1 MMNIY
6 NLGIWVEMG
15 HKADEMSIMEALSV
29 SLVGICVVLA
39 ELALIAVF
47 IKILSAII
55 LAFSKKKA
63 PEAAPAVSA
72 PAVAAPAGTPLPASQ
87 SAGSLDLIDV
97 DEPTAAVIM
106 AIVSNESGI
115 PLNRLAFKSIKLVEE
130 GK

>member
-39 ELALIAVF
+39 ELALLAV
-47 IKILSAII
+47 LII
-55 LAFSKKKA
+55 LLSKVLRVFTKKKTTDNTA
-63 PEAAPAVSA
+63 SVNAAPAQT
-72 PAVAAPAGTPLPASQ
+72 PAGVPLPAGQ
-87 SAGSLDLIDV
+87 SAGSLDLVDV
-97 DEPTAAVIM
+97 DESTAAVIM

-115 PLNRLAFKSIKLVEE
+115 PLNRLAFKSIKLMEE
-130 GK
+130 K

>member
-39 ELALIAVF
+39 ELALLAV
-47 IKILSAII
+47 LII
-55 LAFSKKKA
+55 LLSKVLRVFTKKKTTDNTA
-63 PEAAPAVSA
+63 PVNAAPTQ
-72 PAVAAPAGTPLPASQ
+72 APAGVPLPAGQ
-87 SAGSLDLIDV
+87 SAGSLDLVDV
-97 DEPTAAVIM
+97 DESTAAVIM

-115 PLNRLAFKSIKLVEE
+115 PLNRLAFKSIKLMEE
-130 GK
+130 K